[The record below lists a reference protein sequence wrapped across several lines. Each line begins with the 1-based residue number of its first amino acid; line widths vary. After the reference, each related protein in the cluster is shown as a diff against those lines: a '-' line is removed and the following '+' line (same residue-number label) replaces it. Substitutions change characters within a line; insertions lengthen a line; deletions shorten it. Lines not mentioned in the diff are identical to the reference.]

1 VTSVPASV
9 WLPALA
15 RGAYGVTLCSVPGLL
30 IGLAGGPASDPRAR
44 AVARILGA
52 RHIAQ
57 AGLSVLRPDPALL
70 ALGAGADAL
79 HAASMAA
86 LALADT
92 PYRRIAGTDALVAA
106 AFAADGFLVALR
118 V

>member
-1 VTSVPASV
+1 MPT
-9 WLPALA
+9 LA
-15 RGAYGVTLCSVPGLL
+15 RGAYGVALCCAPGRL
-30 IGLAGGPASDPRAR
+30 IGLAGGPAHDQRAR

-57 AGLSVLRPDPALL
+57 AGLTLLRPDPALL

-92 PYRRIAGTDALVAA
+92 PYRRIAGTDALAAA

-118 V
+118 A